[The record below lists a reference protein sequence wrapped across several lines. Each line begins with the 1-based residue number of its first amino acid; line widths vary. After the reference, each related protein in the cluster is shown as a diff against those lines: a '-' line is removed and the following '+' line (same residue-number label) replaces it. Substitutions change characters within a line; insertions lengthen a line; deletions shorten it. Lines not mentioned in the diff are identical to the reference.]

1 MRKALADWLLM
12 SVYRT
17 LGILIQRRHDVDV
30 RHFILFFYHFHTFF
44 FSFNSFYFYSFF
56 LSLFFIN
63 MNIMPES
70 IRMHSSNFN
79 GSRLKNAAET
89 RYETL

>member
-30 RHFILFFYHFHTFF
+30 RHFILFFTTFILFF
-44 FSFNSFYFYSFF
+44 FFNSFYLYSFF